1 VRLEAF
7 RDVIALLAGA
17 VYALGFAPF
26 PAGPWVAPLA
36 LAVLFHSW
44 LDVSHGAA
52 FRRGLLFGIGAFATG
67 VSWVYVSLHDYGQM
81 PAGLAVVSV
90 AGLVVFLALYP
101 AAAGVL
107 QAFARALNHPVRL
120 VVVMPGCWVLLDWLR
135 GWLFSGFPW
144 LSVGYSQIDGWLG
157 GFAPFVGVYGVS
169 VAAAILSGVAVA
181 LLGAGGRRR
190 WLMALVSIGV
200 IGGGWAAGRIDH
212 ARPVGDPVALAL
224 VQENVPLSRKW
235 LPNAVD
241 TIADGYL
248 EASRDSA
255 ADLII
260 WPEAAIPRYLDQ
272 IDRSFL
278 DALRAHPA
286 DFLIGVLERR
296 RVNGEIAYYNS
307 ALGIAPDRYA
317 IYRKQHLVPFG
328 EFLPLR
334 PLFSWVLEFLN
345 IPMSDFTAWT
355 PAQSPMT
362 LNKTPMAVS
371 ICYEDAFADE
381 VRRAAAGA
389 QILVNISEDA
399 WFGDSLAPHQRLQ
412 MARMRALENA
422 RPLARVSNTG
432 LSGVIDHRGEIRAL
446 SKQFTAQVLE
456 SDIQPVAGLTPY
468 TRYGNRPVVV
478 LLMLALAISFAWA
491 WHLRQQVRP

>member
-1 VRLEAF
+1 MRVKSFHDLI
-7 RDVIALLAGA
+7 VLLAGA
-17 VYALGFAPF
+17 AYALGFAPF

-36 LAVLFHSW
+36 LGVLFYSW
-44 LDVSHGAA
+44 LDASYKAA

-81 PAGLAVVSV
+81 PAGLALISV
-90 AGLVVFLALYP
+90 AGLVVFLSLYP

-107 QAFARALNHPVRL
+107 QAFARPLRDPARL
-120 VVVMPGCWVLLDWLR
+120 LVVMPCCWVLLDWLR

-144 LSVGYSQIDGWLG
+144 LSIGYSQIDGWVR

-169 VAAAILSGVAVA
+169 LAAAVLSGVAVA
-181 LLGAGGRRR
+181 LVKTGGRGR
-190 WLMALVSIGV
+190 WLIVPVSIGIV
-200 IGGGWAAGRIDH
+200 GGGWAAGRIDH
-212 ARPVGDPVALAL
+212 AYPAGDPIKVAL
-224 VQENVPLSRKW
+224 VQQNVPLARKW

-241 TIADGYL
+241 AIADDYL
-248 EASRDSA
+248 EASHGSR

-260 WPEAAIPRYLDQ
+260 WPEAAIPNYLDQ
-272 IDRSFL
+272 IDRRYLES
-278 DALRAHPA
+278 LRAHPA

-307 ALGIAPDRYA
+307 ALGIAGERFA

-334 PLFSWVLEFLN
+334 PLFAWVLEFLD

-355 PAQSPMT
+355 PSQTPMSLAT
-362 LNKTPMAVS
+362 TPMAVS

-381 VRRAAAGA
+381 LRRAAANA
-389 QILVNISEDA
+389 QVLVNISEDA

-432 LSGVIDHRGEIRAL
+432 LSGVIDHNGEVRAL
-446 SKQFTAQVLE
+446 SEQFKAQVLE
-456 SDIQPVAGLTPY
+456 SDVQPVNGLTPY
-468 TRYGNRPVVV
+468 TRYGNQPVVV
-478 LLMLALAISFAWA
+478 LLMLLLGISFARVG
-491 WHLRQQVRP
+491 HLHRTSKG